1 MSTRHSLLERQLARS
16 GITNPDAPPP
26 SAEAWAELLEQVNAA
41 YTQADQDR
49 YRLERSLSVST
60 SEMQEE
66 INAREQAQTALEEV
80 RKNLETQNAHL
91 ERVNGWFRTI
101 MEQMMLTVRRGA
113 SSNEVLDQLRIMQYE
128 FRQLDQKRNGS

>member
-1 MSTRHSLLERQLARS
+1 MNTRHSLLERQLSRS
-16 GITNPDAPPP
+16 GISNPDAPP
-26 SAEAWAELLEQVNAA
+26 SAEAWAAFLEQVNAA
-41 YTQADQDR
+41 YTQADQER
-49 YRLERSLSVST
+49 YRLERSLSIST

-66 INAREQAQTALEEV
+66 INAREQAQAALEEV
-80 RKNLETQNAHL
+80 RKNLEKQNAHL

-101 MEQMMLTVRRGA
+101 MEQMLLTVRRGA

>member
-1 MSTRHSLLERQLARS
+1 MSTRHSLLDRQLARS
-16 GITNPDAPPP
+16 GITDPNVPP
-26 SAEAWAELLEQVNAA
+26 SAEAWAEFLEQVNAA

-60 SEMQEE
+60 REMQEE
-66 INAREQAQTALEEV
+66 INARERAQTALEEA
-80 RKNLETQNAHL
+80 RKNLEEQNRHL

-113 SSNEVLDQLRIMQYE
+113 NSN
-128 FRQLDQKRNGS
+128 